1 MTIKI
6 LVHFIGLEKK
16 IQKSRN
22 SQLILS
28 SKNWRCCQML
38 LQSCSD
44 QNNAGNQRHK
54 TGPGNETSKLCIINV
69 QHRTCIG
76 SEMLL
81 WHSNFKNV
89 NLDSHLLPWKK
100 KKPQNSAETLVNL
113 HGFKIP
119 TLTFIWLISLCDSFA
134 TVFFFNI
141 LKSNNKVRWHYY
153 SWYFPSFSELSSS
166 LGEG

>member
-22 SQLILS
+22 SQLIL
-28 SKNWRCCQML
+28 RCYCRAVVTRTTQEIK
-38 LQSCSD
+38 
-44 QNNAGNQRHK
+44 GIRQR
-54 TGPGNETSKLCIINV
+54 SWLCILNF
-69 QHRTCIG
+69 QHRPCIG

-81 WHSNFKNV
+81 WHSNFKNM

-100 KKPQNSAETLVNL
+100 KPSKFIRDLGQSPWVQNTYSNFHLVNFL
-113 HGFKIP
+113 MWFFCHG
-119 TLTFIWLISLCDSFA
+119 
-134 TVFFFNI
+134 FFFNI